1 MKKVLIWDISFRLAN
16 KGGPAGYLYNIHEY
30 LHSHQCE
37 QIVFL
42 SDLYPKRKT
51 NHAEQTSSVKQR
63 LLEAIKTN
71 RFIYRINDLLYII
84 WKQYHTC
91 NVRLPEGMNLNEYDF
106 VHFHQV
112 NDVRRYASLLKNTGC
127 KTILTTHC
135 PCPMTDEQLAGHPWY
150 YRLFAPWLR
159 WQERQCYK
167 NADYL
172 LFPCKEAREP
182 YEKDIQIRKLF
193 HALEHKFVYCPSA
206 IQDVIIDENKMQ
218 RFSDFGIP
226 KDAFVIT
233 YFGRHNAI
241 KGYDILKQIGE
252 RLLPK
257 YPNLYFLCAGKGEIE
272 PLRHPRWIELGFISN
287 TAELLQ
293 QSDLYILPNRET
305 YFDLIVLEVL
315 RSATPIIL
323 AENGGNKSFLHLSQ
337 EERTGMSF
345 CRTGAVEEYCLQAER
360 HIKMQTDNRFHYAS
374 LGQKNRTLWEKQY
387 SMSRYVSGYQS
398 IIDSLCYKREY

>member
-16 KGGPAGYLYNIHEY
+16 IGGPAGYLYNIHEY
-30 LHSHQCE
+30 LRTHPCE

-42 SDLYPKRKT
+42 SDLFPKRET
-51 NHAEQTSSVKQR
+51 NEAEQTRSFKQR
-63 LLEAIKTN
+63 LVESIKTN
-71 RFIYRINDLLYII
+71 RLFYRINDLLFVL

-91 NVRLPEGMNLNEYDF
+91 NVRLPEGVNLNEYDY

-112 NDVRRYASLLKNTGC
+112 NDVRRYASLLKHSGC
-127 KTILTTHC
+127 RTILTTHC

-167 NADYL
+167 KADYL
-172 LFPCKEAREP
+172 MFPCKEAREP
-182 YEKDIQIRKLF
+182 YEKDLRIRQLF
-193 HALEHKFVYCPSA
+193 HAMEQKFIYCPSA
-206 IQDVIIDENKMQ
+206 IQDVEIDERRMQ
-218 RFSDFGIP
+218 RFSDLGIP

-241 KGYDILKQIGE
+241 KGYDILKHLGE
-252 RLLPK
+252 QLLPK
-257 YPNLYFLCAGKGEIE
+257 YPNLYFLCAGKGELE

-305 YFDLIVLEVL
+305 YFDLVVLEVL

-323 AENGGNKSFLHLSQ
+323 AENGGNRYFRSISK
-337 EERTGMSF
+337 EERAGIHFVATNDVAGICSRVEGLLDSYYANLPAYHESGM
-345 CRTGAVEEYCLQAER
+345 A
-360 HIKMQTDNRFHYAS
+360 NR
-374 LGQKNRTLWEKQY
+374 RLWE
-387 SMSRYVSGYQS
+387 SRFVMFEYVKNYLAQ
-398 IIDSLCYKREY
+398 INQINE

>member
-1 MKKVLIWDISFRLAN
+1 MRKVLIWDISFRLAN
-16 KGGPAGYLYNIHEY
+16 IGGPAGYLYNIHEY
-30 LHSHQCE
+30 LRTNPCE

-42 SDLYPKRKT
+42 SDLYSKRQMK
-51 NHAEQTSSVKQR
+51 EEKQELSHKQELIER
-63 LLEAIKTN
+63 IKSN
-71 RFIYRINDLLYII
+71 RFFFRVNDLFFIL

-91 NVRLPEGMNLNEYDF
+91 NVRLPEGVNLNEYDY

-112 NDVRRYASLLKNTGC
+112 NDVRRYVSLLKHSGC
-127 KTILTTHC
+127 RTILTTHC

-167 NADYL
+167 KADYL
-172 LFPCKEAREP
+172 MFPCKEAREP
-182 YEKDIQIRKLF
+182 YEKNMRIRQLF
-193 HALEHKFVYCPSA
+193 HAMEQKFIYCPSA
-206 IQDVIIDENKMQ
+206 IQDVEIDEKRMQ

-233 YFGRHNAI
+233 YFGRHNKI

-252 RLLPK
+252 QLLPK

-272 PLRHPRWIELGFISN
+272 PLQHPRWIELGFISN

-293 QSDLYILPNRET
+293 QSNLYILPNRET

-315 RSATPIIL
+315 RSATPLIL
-323 AENGGNKSFLHLSQ
+323 SLNGGNRYFTILSE
-337 EERTGMSF
+337 EERRGLFFAQSNEVIDF
-345 CRTGAVEEYCLQAER
+345 CAQVEYLVNLYTTNKKKSAA
-360 HIKMQTDNRFHYAS
+360 IGTANR
-374 LGQKNRTLWEKQY
+374 NLWNARFQMKVFINNY
-387 SMSRYVSGYQS
+387 LYQVKY
-398 IIDSLCYKREY
+398 I

>member
-16 KGGPAGYLYNIHEY
+16 IGGPAGYLYNIHEY
-30 LHSHQCE
+30 LHSHPCE

-42 SDLYPKRKT
+42 SDLYPKREA
-51 NHAEQTSSVKQR
+51 NHVERTRSTKQR
-63 LLEAIKTN
+63 LIETIKTN
-71 RFIYRINDLLYII
+71 RFIYRINDLLFIL

-91 NVRLPEGMNLNEYDF
+91 NVRLPEGLNLNEYYF

-112 NDVRRYASLLKNTGC
+112 NDVRRYAQLFKHTSC
-127 KTILTTHC
+127 RTILTTHC
-135 PCPMTDEQLAGHPWY
+135 PCAMTEEQLAGHPWY

-159 WQERQCYK
+159 RQERQCYRK
-167 NADYL
+167 ADYL
-172 LFPCKEAREP
+172 MFPCKEAREP
-182 YEKDIQIRKLF
+182 YEKDVKIRRLF
-193 HALEHKFVYCPSA
+193 QSLEHKFLYCPSA
-206 IQDVIIDENKMQ
+206 ILDVTIDENKMQ
-218 RFSDFGIP
+218 RFSAFGIP

-241 KGYDILKQIGE
+241 KGYDILKQVGE

-287 TAELLQ
+287 TAELLH

-323 AENGGNKSFLHLSQ
+323 TENGGNRYFCSIPHNERVGMHFVATDAVTDICSKAAALIDYCNANIQAYSEFGMANRRLWESRFVMNEYIKNYLSQ
-337 EERTGMSF
+337 IN
-345 CRTGAVEEYCLQAER
+345 Q
-360 HIKMQTDNRFHYAS
+360 
-374 LGQKNRTLWEKQY
+374 
-387 SMSRYVSGYQS
+387 VS
-398 IIDSLCYKREY
+398 K